1 MNKEK
6 KMAQPQSDENND
18 ELNQSQD
25 NYGIRKTNIM
35 VDLLSKMFLL

>member
-6 KMAQPQSDENND
+6 KMAQTQSDENND
-18 ELNQSQD
+18 ESNQSQD

-35 VDLLSKMFLL
+35 VDLLRKMLLL